1 MTQLDTTKDSKALY
15 IQIKEIYRND
25 ILSQKLKRGDKID
38 SELEIQKK
46 FGVSRITARQA
57 VLDLEKEGMVKR
69 SRGKG
74 TFVIWRPGL
83 QIPLDN
89 IISFTKEMKQ
99 QGITPG
105 TSFREVSI
113 EPMDQRAKEAFKDA
127 SDEPMLCLKRVRTVD
142 DIKVVY
148 SVDYFPVDVGLPNN
162 EEEYEESIYLMFNRL
177 GVTPPQYAQD
187 RYYTQLPNSE
197 VVKLL
202 NITENQPV
210 LVRERIGYDE
220 NKQIKEYTISYF
232 RGDLYS
238 YTNFVERKPE

>member
-1 MTQLDTTKDSKALY
+1 MAKLDTSKNSKALY
-15 IQIKEIYRND
+15 VQIKEIYRNE
-25 ILSQKLKRGDKID
+25 ILSENLKRGDKID

-46 FGVSRITARQA
+46 FEVSRITARQA
-57 VLDLEKEGMVKR
+57 ILDLEKEGMVKR

-105 TSFREVSI
+105 TSFRKVSI
-113 EPMDQRAKEAFKDA
+113 EPMDQRAAKAFKEAGN
-127 SDEPMLCLKRVRTVD
+127 EPMLCLRRVRTID

-148 SVDYFPVDVGLPNN
+148 SVDYFPVDVGLPTN
-162 EEEYEESIYLMFNRL
+162 EKDYEESIYLMFNKM
-177 GVTPPQYAQD
+177 GITAPKYAKD
-187 RYYTQLPNSE
+187 RYYTQLPDSK

-220 NKQIKEYTISYF
+220 NKKIKEYTISYF